1 MPPNLNNFLEME
13 TLSETPCDI
22 LSLQAK
28 RQEQRLSECD
38 MIHVQVRPWLTL
50 LVGAVAASVAEGA
63 AAAGSVAVERF
74 EGSLRSLELV
84 CRE

>member
-1 MPPNLNNFLEME
+1 MPQNLNNFHEIE

-74 EGSLRSLELV
+74 EESLRSLELV

>member
-1 MPPNLNNFLEME
+1 MSPNLNNFHGIE

-28 RQEQRLSECD
+28 QQGRILSECD
-38 MIHVQVRPWLTL
+38 MIRVQVRPWLSL
-50 LVGAVAASVAEGA
+50 LVGAVAASVAEEA

-74 EGSLRSLELV
+74 EGSLRSRELV

>member
-1 MPPNLNNFLEME
+1 MSPNLNNFHEID

-28 RQEQRLSECD
+28 RQGRILSECD
-38 MIHVQVRPWLTL
+38 MIRVQVRPWLSL
-50 LVGAVAASVAEGA
+50 PVGAVAASVAEEV

-74 EGSLRSLELV
+74 EGSLRSRELV